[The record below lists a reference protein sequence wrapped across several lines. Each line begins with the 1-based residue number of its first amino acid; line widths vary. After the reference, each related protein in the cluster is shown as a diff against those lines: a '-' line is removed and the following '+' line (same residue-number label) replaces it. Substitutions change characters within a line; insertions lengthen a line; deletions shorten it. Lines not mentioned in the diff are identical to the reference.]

1 MEAAVVVLVLV
12 NTVLLVWLTLRRTP
26 GASTAEAE
34 VTSGTELAAPA
45 PAGLRPGGSDVLGG
59 IQAAERFP
67 LATLEEGSGIAQ
79 LMPVPAATG
88 VRVLGSLSEASSHA
102 LVAAPALRAL
112 GSGDL
117 YRMVTRPT
125 GEFLRKPDETFKA
138 IGRVNGKISGHAD
151 WAEVSTRS
159 VQAAS
164 ALGSLATIAAG
175 AYWQQ
180 QVDQKLG
187 RLQEGLDGVASRLN
201 TTLLAELAVSH
212 DALSLD
218 ETADIE
224 GPYRP
229 SAAVTDGLRAARI
242 DIIEL
247 RQHFEKRVANQ
258 DALEHRDYVERI
270 LRTAQDENVT
280 DKFQRAAFGVTL
292 EMRVLKLKWSH
303 SYGQP
308 PAYIEQL
315 ATELDDLLGR
325 VDALVGVGR
334 EIRSI
339 ESRHPAEWKRVLG
352 SRRKLDQA
360 AVQAKDGRHA
370 IGDTVSVLS
379 DRLEEVYSLRR
390 PAPDETVEVL
400 LGFDGQRMLVMAP
413 STPDS
418 DSDRSP

>member
-12 NTVLLVWLTLRRTP
+12 NTILLVWLARRGIPRTSSVDAEATP
-26 GASTAEAE
+26 GR
-34 VTSGTELAAPA
+34 ELAARA
-45 PAGLRPGGSDVLGG
+45 SVGLRPDRSDLPGRDEN
-59 IQAAERFP
+59 ADRFS
-67 LATLEEGSGIAQ
+67 LAKLSEGSGIAE
-79 LMPVPAATG
+79 LTPVPADTG
-88 VRVLGSLSEASSHA
+88 VRVLGVLSEASSHA

-117 YRMVTRPT
+117 YRMVSKPA

-138 IGRVNGKISGHAD
+138 ITRVNGRISGHAD

-159 VQAAS
+159 VQVAS

-180 QVDQKLG
+180 QVDQKLD
-187 RLQEGLDGVASRLN
+187 RLQEGLDGVTSRLN
-201 TTLLAELAVSH
+201 ATLLAELAVAH

-218 ETADIE
+218 EAADLD

-242 DIIEL
+242 DVIEL
-247 RQHFEKRVANQ
+247 RQHFEKRVADQ
-258 DALEHRDYVERI
+258 GALEHRDYVDRI

-308 PAYIEQL
+308 PAYIAQL

-325 VDALVGVGR
+325 VDTLVSVGR
-334 EIRSI
+334 KIRAI
-339 ESRHPAEWKRVLG
+339 ESDHPADWKRILG
-352 SRRKLDQA
+352 SKRKLEHA
-360 AVQAKDGRHA
+360 AAQAKDGRHA

-390 PAPDETVEVL
+390 PEPEEVEVL

-413 STPDS
+413 STPDC
-418 DSDRSP
+418 DAYRSP